1 MGWGRM
7 LLLGNVGQQ
16 LDIQDAEQALA
27 SLRTEVES
35 ATQADATLSRR
46 LELLTA
52 ENAELKLYLAA
63 IIRLLVAKGTVTDA
77 ELRLIVDSLD
87 REDGRADGRY
97 DGKLRPS
104 G

>member
-16 LDIQDAEQALA
+16 LDIQDAEAALA
-27 SLRTEVES
+27 ALRREVES
-35 ATQADATLSRR
+35 ASQADASLARR
-46 LELLTA
+46 LELLSA

-63 IIRLLVAKGTVTDA
+63 VIRLLVAKGTVTEP

-87 REDGRADGRY
+87 RGDGRADGRY
-97 DGKLRPS
+97 EGRLRPS
-104 G
+104 